1 MLIRL
6 ALILPL
12 ALAAALVTNLLVPMT
27 APPVYNPLSES
38 ERTPLMLI
46 LPPLYLVG
54 TIWASTLYA
63 SWFAGRAPLP
73 GWVQRGLQL
82 VDGFLGRSPLDR
94 VQAHQRPPTAMG
106 LWARAV
112 VAVSTFLYAAMLL
125 AVFVPV
131 YAIFLLWLR
140 SDVYRP
146 WEAAVWIAAGVGTLA
161 WIGYLAYRYLTFRA
175 AVSNG

>member
-6 ALILPL
+6 ALLGPL
-12 ALAAALVTNLLVPMT
+12 VLAGYVVFATLVPMT
-27 APPVYNPLSES
+27 TPPVYNPLVEG

-54 TIWASTLYA
+54 TGWASTLYA
-63 SWFAGRAPLP
+63 SWFGGRAPLP
-73 GWVQRGLQL
+73 GWVQNLLRTIE
-82 VDGFLGRSPLDR
+82 GFLGRSPIDR
-94 VQAHQRPPTAMG
+94 MEGGLAGTARMTFWQAIILAVTA
-106 LWARAV
+106 
-112 VAVSTFLYAAMLL
+112 FLYAAMLL

-146 WEAAVWIAAGVGTLA
+146 WEAILWAGAGTGTLL
-161 WIGYLAYRYLTFRA
+161 WIGYLGYRYLRFSA
-175 AVSNG
+175 FA

>member
-6 ALILPL
+6 ALLLPL
-12 ALAAALVTNLLVPMT
+12 VLVVYVVFATLVPMT
-27 APPVYNPLSES
+27 APPVYNPLVEG

-54 TIWASTLYA
+54 SAWASTLYA
-63 SWFAGRAPLP
+63 SWFGGRDALP
-73 GWVQRGLQL
+73 GWVQRLL
-82 VDGFLGRSPLDR
+82 RTIEGFLGRSPIDR
-94 VQAHQRPPTAMG
+94 LERGLEDTTRMGFWQATV
-106 LWARAV
+106 LAV
-112 VAVSTFLYAAMLL
+112 TTFLYAAMLL

-146 WEAAVWIAAGVGTLA
+146 WEAILWAGAGTGTLL
-161 WIGYLAYRYLTFRA
+161 WIGYLGYRYLRFSA
-175 AVSNG
+175 FA